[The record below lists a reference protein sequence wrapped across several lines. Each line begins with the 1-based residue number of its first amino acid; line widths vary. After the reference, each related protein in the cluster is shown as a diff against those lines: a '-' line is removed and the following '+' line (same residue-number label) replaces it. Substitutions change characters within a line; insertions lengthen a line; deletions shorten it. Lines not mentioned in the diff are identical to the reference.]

1 MPLIKFASKELEDA
15 YHAEANPSDKVNLA
29 FAGIYQH
36 IPKVAKYLVAT
47 KAAVKFSGTLSHRLY
62 ELVRI
67 RMAYHTQCRTCMTI
81 RYEDGINAGLD
92 QAAICA
98 LERPQEAEDLT
109 PQERM
114 AIEYCDKFALDWLSV
129 DAKYFDKMRAHFTE
143 AEIVQLGM
151 ICALHLGTG
160 RLTAQYAVTEE
171 LPETMQGPS
180 GEYRYKPWEVDFDAL
195 IMESLPRDVA
205 EDVPTPVAPKL
216 ATRVAKAA

>member
-1 MPLIKFASKELEDA
+1 MSLIKFANKQLEAA
-15 YHAEANPSDKVNLA
+15 YHAETNVSDKVNLA
-29 FAGIYQH
+29 FSGIYQH
-36 IPKVAKYLVAT
+36 IPKISKYLIAT
-47 KAAVKFSGTLSHRLY
+47 KAAAKFSGTLSHRLY

-67 RMAYHTQCRTCMTI
+67 RMAFHTQCRTCMTI
-81 RYEDGINAGLD
+81 RYEDGINDGLD

-98 LERPQEAEDLT
+98 LERPQQAENLT

-129 DAKYFDKMRAHFTE
+129 DAKYFDKMRELFTE

-160 RLTAQYAVTEE
+160 RLTAQHAVTEE

-180 GEYRYKPWEVDFDAL
+180 GDHRYKPWEVDFDSL
-195 IMESLPRDVA
+195 VMESLPKDTL
-205 EDVPTPVAPKL
+205 EDVSTPVAPKL
-216 ATRVAKAA
+216 AVRVAKG